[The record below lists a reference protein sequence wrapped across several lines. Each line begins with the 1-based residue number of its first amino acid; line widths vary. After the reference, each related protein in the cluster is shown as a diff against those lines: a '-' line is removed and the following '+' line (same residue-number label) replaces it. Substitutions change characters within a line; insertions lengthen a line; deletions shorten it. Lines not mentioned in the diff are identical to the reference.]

1 MAGNE
6 SEVVLKFRTTGEVQ
20 FAQTTKELNK
30 VMNEAAQKY
39 RVQMS
44 AMDKNATATEK
55 LTAKKKKLERQLEAG
70 QKRTEMLRE
79 EYDKSV
85 EATGAYSDQSLKL
98 HGQLARSET
107 AENNLRASLEQ
118 TNEELKKQGI
128 YSDELK
134 EKLNKMAETGEKI
147 SGVGKSLSLK
157 VTAPIVG
164 AGVASVK
171 AASDFESSFAG
182 VKKTVDEVVDANGKT
197 VISYQDLEKSIRDM
211 SKEIPASTE
220 EINGVAEAAGQ
231 LGIKTENV
239 MSFTRTMLDMG
250 QATNMSSEDAANS
263 LAQLANITQMNQ
275 EDFDKLGSAIVNLG
289 NNTATTEGDIVS
301 MSLRLAGSA
310 KQANMSED
318 QILGLAA
325 AMSSVG
331 INAEAGGG
339 SMSRVMQK
347 IQTSVK
353 SGSDELSLFAS
364 TAGMTADEFSQAWEK
379 DASSALTEFVKGLGK
394 AKDSGEDVTTTLKE
408 MGINSTQEI
417 DTMLRLS
424 GAGETLSEA
433 LDLSAEGWK
442 ENTALTTEAE
452 TRYGTFESKLQ
463 LVKNK
468 LQDVL
473 ITVGGPL
480 MDAFSSMIDG
490 LQPALDVVAGIA
502 NWFAGLDEN
511 QQKTIMTVIA
521 LIAAVG
527 PFLVIFG
534 KTITLVANVTKAFK
548 VLQVALSKMSF
559 NPIVAGI
566 VGLIAAFVLL
576 YTKCE
581 WFRNGFNTFMK
592 GLLSIG
598 KTQIDAIKRVFHGF
612 IDFIAGVF
620 TGDWSRAWNGVKDIF
635 GGVFDSFTGLAKA
648 PLNAVISLIN
658 GVFSGLGNIKIPKW
672 VPKIGGQSFSMAQIP
687 YLAHGGH
694 VLNGQ
699 AIVGEAGPELLSN
712 SGGKTTV
719 TPLSDEERRKGIS
732 GKYNGVTIEQHN
744 HFGKVD
750 YNNPSERFKMDRE
763 LQESSRQ
770 AIIDAGGIPT

>member
-502 NWFAGLDEN
+502 NWFASLDEN

-548 VLQVALSKMSF
+548 VLQVALSAMSF

-687 YLAHGGH
+687 YLADGGH

>member
-289 NNTATTEGDIVS
+289 NNTATTESDIVS

-548 VLQVALSKMSF
+548 VLQVALSAMSF

-687 YLAHGGH
+687 YLADGGH

>member
-1 MAGNE
+1 
-6 SEVVLKFRTTGEVQ
+6 
-20 FAQTTKELNK
+20 
-30 VMNEAAQKY
+30 MNEAAQKY

-534 KTITLVANVTKAFK
+534 KTITLVANVTKVFK
-548 VLQVALSKMSF
+548 VLQVALSAMSF

-687 YLAHGGH
+687 YLADGGH

-699 AIVGEAGPELLSN
+699 AIVGEVGPELLSN

>member
-44 AMDKNATATEK
+44 AMEKNATATEK

-289 NNTATTEGDIVS
+289 NNTATTESDIVS

-548 VLQVALSKMSF
+548 VLQVALSAMSF

-687 YLAHGGH
+687 YLADGGH

>member
-548 VLQVALSKMSF
+548 VLQVALSAMSF

-687 YLAHGGH
+687 YLADGGH